1 MTKENIRPSST
12 DVGPRLESLATQLQT
27 RYLRVLRQTLFTN
40 RSEVRPSMLPN
51 IAAHETQA
59 LLEFFFQP
67 SPQKVAARG
76 FQHAQTGLSKET
88 ILGLAQTSRQFI
100 IENLKDTAIVTAMK
114 TADTY
119 YHALLK
125 GFFQGHERIIL
136 DEQER
141 IRSAMQKTLQRYSV
155 QMEVTAGIAG
165 AAASSLD
172 LDTLLSSA
180 VDLIWKQF
188 SLLYSG
194 LFILD
199 EHTDTIRLKAGTG
212 TFGQRMLSPEYE
224 TTKEDKTLVSQS
236 IATGKTYILLD
247 TEKQD
252 ISLEET
258 LIRGTKSQA
267 VIPLFVR
274 GDCIGALSLHSH
286 IINAFTDLELVAF
299 KILAEQLA
307 SAVGNAR
314 LFSGLRQS
322 EEKYRTILENI
333 EEGYYEMD
341 LEGRF
346 TFISDSFSQIF
357 EQPSAQIRGVHYQT
371 FFDPTYVDRVSGAFQ
386 LVCRTGRS
394 IKSIESRIFRT
405 NGVGRFVEMSMLP
418 IEGEDGESIGL
429 RGTIRDIT
437 ERKQA
442 EHLLIE
448 QKVLERSN
456 RELEQFAYVAS
467 HDLQEPLNKIRLFGD
482 RLVAKSSLKLD
493 KTGQDYLDRMLKA
506 TARMQTLIDNLLT
519 LSQVATR
526 GRPFVP
532 TKLSDILEEVLS
544 DLETRIRETEGIV
557 QAEALPTIDADPI
570 QMHQLFQN
578 LISNGLKFHRQNV
591 PPVIKLTAKMPVSR
605 SGKQYLFGEEYCQI
619 YIKDNGIG
627 FEDKMSERAF
637 QPFQRLHG
645 HNDYEGTGM
654 GLAICQRIVERH
666 GGRIKVNSAPNKGTT
681 FALTLPVRQTGNQL

>member
-1 MTKENIRPSST
+1 MQN
-12 DVGPRLESLATQLQT
+12 
-27 RYLRVLRQTLFTN
+27 RYLRILRQTLFTN
-40 RSEVRPSMLPN
+40 RAEVRPSMLRN

-76 FQHAQTGLSKET
+76 IQHAQTGLSEET

-100 IENLKDTAIVTAMK
+100 LENLGETAIVTAMH

-125 GFFQGHERIIL
+125 GFLQGRERIIL

-141 IRSAMQKTLQRYSV
+141 MRGALQKTLRRYSV

-165 AAASSLD
+165 ATASSLD
-172 LDTLLSSA
+172 VDVLLEQA
-180 VDLIWKQF
+180 VELIWKQF
-188 SLLYSG
+188 SLLYAG
-194 LFILD
+194 LFLLD
-199 EHTDTIRLKAGTG
+199 ESNHTIRLKAGTG
-212 TFGQRMLSPEYE
+212 TFGQKMLAPNF
-224 TTKEDKTLVSQS
+224 TTTVEANSLVSLS
-236 IATGKTYILLD
+236 IANGKTYIVLD
-247 TEKQD
+247 VEKEG
-252 ISLEET
+252 IFEA
-258 LIRGTKSQA
+258 LIRGTKSQT
-267 VIPLFVR
+267 VIPLLVR

-286 IINAFTDLELVAF
+286 IVNAFADLELVAF

-307 SAVGNAR
+307 SVISNVR
-314 LFSGLRQS
+314 LFAELRQS

-333 EEGYYEMD
+333 EEGYYEMALD
-341 LEGRF
+341 GRF
-346 TFISDSFSQIF
+346 TFISDSVSQIL
-357 EQPSAQIRGVHYQT
+357 EQSGRHIIGVPYQK
-371 FFDPTYVDRVSGAFQ
+371 FFDPAYVERVSQAFE
-386 LVCRTGRS
+386 LVLRSGRS
-394 IKSIESRIFRT
+394 IKSVESRIFRA
-405 NGVGRFVEMSMLP
+405 NEAGRFVEMSMLL
-418 IEGEDGESIGL
+418 ILDAAGEPAGL

-442 EHLLIE
+442 EQLLIE
-448 QKVLERSN
+448 RMVLERSN

-482 RLVAKSSLKLD
+482 RLTAKNSVQLD
-493 KTGQDYLDRMLKA
+493 KTGQDYLERMLKA

-532 TKLSDILEEVLS
+532 TNLSEILEEVIS
-544 DLETRIRETEGIV
+544 DLETRIKMTKGSIL
-557 QAEALPTIDADPI
+557 ADSLPTIEADPI

-591 PPVIKLTAKMPVSR
+591 PPVIKLKAKMPVSKR
-605 SGKQYLFGEEYCQI
+605 GQKFVFGEEYCQI
-619 YIKDNGIG
+619 FMMDNGIG
-627 FEDKMSERAF
+627 FDEKFSTRIF
-637 QPFQRLHG
+637 QPFQRLHS
-645 HNDYEGTGM
+645 HTTYEGTGM

-666 GGRIKVNSAPNKGTT
+666 GGRITVRSIPDKGTT
-681 FALTLPVRQTGNQL
+681 FAITLPVRQAGDEFETGLK